1 MATDRSNT
9 YGELLEIARGNNVI
23 AQRRLDEFA
32 AYVRREPER
41 LPRQPRRMT
50 PMLLLLSFALGAVAA
65 TIALA
70 VSPPETRNK
79 VFGYFNL
86 TDKT

>member
-1 MATDRSNT
+1 
-9 YGELLEIARGNNVI
+9 
-23 AQRRLDEFA
+23 
-32 AYVRREPER
+32 
-41 LPRQPRRMT
+41 MT
-50 PMLLLLSFALGAVAA
+50 PMLLLVSFALGALAA

-79 VFGYFNL
+79 VFAYFNM